1 MCAHQSAEPRSAGS
15 RSVGSRSAAVLT
27 WLGGG
32 DWRELTERH
41 ERSNHAI
48 VGVVVL
54 ADAALVWLVAALAL
68 AGSTH
73 VPMPAILAI
82 TLLFAVLIGA
92 VTRAIASGPTRGR
105 RAVAARAAVAVAVGV
120 IVGELAALVVLSG
133 SIDRRLDEQA
143 AGNADSAPAVVQ
155 ASTDLNQARAARV
168 ALDAA
173 VEQARGHR
181 DQALVVA
188 RCEYNPTPACPQTQ
202 ITGVPGAGPETRTA
216 DELLADAQREL
227 DDALAARDQQAPGL
241 DAQIAA
247 SEQTVALA
255 RQAATAHADRG
266 LGARWIAMYDRTFAD
281 AGVLL
286 LQLVTIAFFTL
297 LGLLPLILKLWRGD
311 TTHDRSAAARA
322 ERDRAELAARAE
334 RDRAE
339 LAARAERDR
348 AELEADTAIAVKRA
362 QVRAAAETLWAEQQ
376 LANARLAV
384 AAQTEIDGAQ
394 HRRRVVEAQR
404 DEDMYLP
411 IAAEAEAAAEAA
423 SRAAVQLP
431 ASAPRA
437 GDEEPDNL
445 PVAARCRR
453 PGSQAEPADRPR
465 EGGPALVPSIPDV
478 ARAAARWV
486 RPLVPSFVARAI
498 DTTSQ
503 PLRAARHV
511 FEEVEEITFT
521 LKRTHKVTVHSE
533 ENTDLSEENTDRSR
547 QPGSVATETAPAFP
561 APAGAVDVRRMGS
574 PPPPSELAG
583 RAGRPE
589 LTERDAPRELPH
601 GQRQLPPAE

>member
-322 ERDRAELAARAE
+322 ERDRAEL
-334 RDRAE
+334 
-339 LAARAERDR
+339 
-348 AELEADTAIAVKRA
+348 EADTAIAVKRA

-465 EGGPALVPSIPDV
+465 EGGSALVPSIPDV